1 MGEEQVQEEEA
12 STTQA
17 RYDRIAPVYDLMEF
31 TVEKLAFEDWRAQL
45 WSLLEGERVLEVG
58 VGTGKNL
65 PYHPAGS
72 RVTAVDLSPRM
83 LARAQQKASQSPA
96 ELDFVRAD
104 AQHLPFATGAFES
117 AVATFVF
124 CSVPDPVKGL
134 REVAR
139 VVRPGGRVFLLEHVR
154 VNEPVVGPLMD
165 LADPLVVRLMGAHI
179 NRRTEKN
186 VRRSGLEIERVE
198 PLAAGSLVKLM
209 VARAP

>member
-1 MGEEQVQEEEA
+1 MGEEQA

-72 RVTAVDLSPRM
+72 RVMAVDLSPRM
-83 LARAQQKASQSPA
+83 LARAQQKAAQSPA
-96 ELDFVRAD
+96 ALDFVRAD
-104 AQHLPFATGAFES
+104 AQHLPFAAGAFES

-139 VVRPGGRVFLLEHVR
+139 VVRPGGRAFLLEHVR
-154 VNEPVVGPLMD
+154 VNKAVIGPLMD

-179 NRRTEKN
+179 NRQTEEN
-186 VRRSGLEIERVE
+186 VRRSGLKIERVE
-198 PLAAGSLVKLM
+198 PLAPGSLVKLM
-209 VARAP
+209 VAHAP

>member
-1 MGEEQVQEEEA
+1 MGEEQVSQ
-12 STTQA
+12 TQA

-45 WSLLEGERVLEVG
+45 WSLLEGQRVLEVG

-65 PYHPAGS
+65 PYHRAGS

-83 LARAQQKASQSPA
+83 LVRAQQKASESSA
-96 ELDFVRAD
+96 GLDFVRAD

-124 CSVPDPVKGL
+124 CSVPDPVQGL

-139 VVRPGGRVFLLEHVR
+139 VVRPGGQVLLLEHVR

-179 NRRTEKN
+179 NRQTEEN
-186 VRRSGLEIERVE
+186 VRRSGLKVERVE
-198 PLAAGSLVKLM
+198 PLAPGSLVKLM
-209 VARAP
+209 VVRAP